1 MEQEKSFFK
10 TVCNIAIPVMMQCML
25 QSSFSIVDQIM
36 VGQLGS
42 TSIAA
47 VGLASKFSS
56 IFSVVV
62 AAIATVAGIMI
73 SQYIGQQEKNAVDKS
88 FSVNLIAALILA
100 VIFTFLCISFPGQIM
115 TIYTKE
121 SDICEIAKVY
131 LKIISLTFIPMA
143 GATIL
148 STMLRC
154 MEKATV
160 PLYASLFS
168 AIVNTVLNYI
178 LILGKF
184 GFNQMGV
191 RGAAIATVVSQIV
204 NCMIMLVAFVHIYQK
219 EKRHFAFSLNL
230 GAEGYRQYAVMLIPI
245 LITEFMWSLGE
256 NVYASIYGH
265 MGTQACAA
273 MTLTNPIQG
282 LFIGALSG
290 ISQAAGIIIG
300 KNLGRRNYDKAFQDS
315 KRLVLYGLFG
325 AIALSILLIML
336 RDVYINIYQVD
347 DTVKYMTRNVL
358 LAFACIAPVK
368 VLNMILAG
376 GIIRSGGKTKLVMW
390 IDLTGTWI
398 FGVPLGLITAFLLN
412 LPIFWVYFI
421 LSLEEAVRLFI
432 AFIVF
437 HKKSWMHSLEHA

>member
-25 QSSFSIVDQIM
+25 QSSFSMVDQIM

-88 FSVNLIAALILA
+88 FSVNLIAALILS
-100 VIFTFLCISFPGQIM
+100 VIFTFLCIGFPGQIM

-168 AIVNTVLNYI
+168 AIVNTVLN
-178 LILGKF
+178 
-184 GFNQMGV
+184 
-191 RGAAIATVVSQIV
+191 
-204 NCMIMLVAFVHIYQK
+204 
-219 EKRHFAFSLNL
+219 
-230 GAEGYRQYAVMLIPI
+230 P
-245 LITEFMWSLGE
+245 
-256 NVYASIYGH
+256 
-265 MGTQACAA
+265 
-273 MTLTNPIQG
+273 
-282 LFIGALSG
+282 
-290 ISQAAGIIIG
+290 
-300 KNLGRRNYDKAFQDS
+300 NYS
-315 KRLVLYGLFG
+315 
-325 AIALSILLIML
+325 
-336 RDVYINIYQVD
+336 
-347 DTVKYMTRNVL
+347 
-358 LAFACIAPVK
+358 
-368 VLNMILAG
+368 
-376 GIIRSGGKTKLVMW
+376 
-390 IDLTGTWI
+390 
-398 FGVPLGLITAFLLN
+398 
-412 LPIFWVYFI
+412 
-421 LSLEEAVRLFI
+421 
-432 AFIVF
+432 
-437 HKKSWMHSLEHA
+437 

>member
-1 MEQEKSFFK
+1 MLSFSTIKMDVLIINYEVKFMEQEKSFFK

-25 QSSFSIVDQIM
+25 QSSFSMVDQIM

-273 MTLTNPIQG
+273 M
-282 LFIGALSG
+282 
-290 ISQAAGIIIG
+290 
-300 KNLGRRNYDKAFQDS
+300 K
-315 KRLVLYGLFG
+315 
-325 AIALSILLIML
+325 
-336 RDVYINIYQVD
+336 
-347 DTVKYMTRNVL
+347 
-358 LAFACIAPVK
+358 C
-368 VLNMILAG
+368 
-376 GIIRSGGKTKLVMW
+376 
-390 IDLTGTWI
+390 
-398 FGVPLGLITAFLLN
+398 
-412 LPIFWVYFI
+412 
-421 LSLEEAVRLFI
+421 
-432 AFIVF
+432 
-437 HKKSWMHSLEHA
+437 